1 MTVPS
6 RKKIVVSINSDGTH
20 TVTVDGVRCTFQ
32 KGGDAF
38 EFARFAQLVARLSG
52 DEIDIQAA

>member
-6 RKKIVVSINSDGTH
+6 RKKIVVGTNSDGTH
-20 TVTVDGVRCTFQ
+20 IVTVDGVRCSFR
-32 KGGDAF
+32 KGVDAF
-38 EFARFAQLVARLSG
+38 EFARFAQLVARLNG